1 MNTKR
6 IKLALVALV
15 LLFSSGVIS
24 AQGNYNYY
32 LQYARKHL
40 DNGDCI
46 RAAINYNMYKE
57 MTLKTDSEIERR
69 IEKCSSGKIRSSGE
83 ELFGDELQQIEEE
96 IRSNVKIF
104 QNYVSKLA
112 GNSFSH
118 IQKEDRYQM
127 ALDLFINRGEP
138 YEEIVPSLNG
148 EYTKMHD
155 AVQMCVVSSK
165 YSQKRIRYP
174 MKQYLRNL
182 IRNSESPNYK
192 YQKILIEWSE
202 AIRIDNYQKVGDGRY
217 MALAHCVQKYS
228 AYRSAESG
236 DATYTDY
243 TRKTIAVYINVIELE
258 QPDGQIDNYIQILLG
273 DVDCEGPAW

>member
-1 MNTKR
+1 MNTRKF
-6 IKLALVALV
+6 KLAFVLIM
-15 LLFSSGVIS
+15 LLFTSGVIC
-24 AQGNYNYY
+24 AQGNYSYY

-40 DNGDCI
+40 ENGDCI

-57 MTLKTDSEIERR
+57 MTHKTDSEIERR
-69 IEKCSSGKIRSSGE
+69 IEECSSGKIRSSGE
-83 ELFGDELQQIEEE
+83 ELFGDELQQIDEE
-96 IRSNVKIF
+96 IRSNVKLF
-104 QNYVSKLA
+104 QSYVSKLA

-236 DATYTDY
+236 EAAYTDY